1 MRTRETLTLGAYIP
15 NKRRNIA
22 IMNKK
27 LFIKTWGCQ
36 MNEYDSQK
44 MAELLDATHGYTLA
58 EEAEDA
64 DVILLNTC
72 SIREKAQEKVFH
84 QLGRWKNLK
93 QDKPGLIIGVG
104 GCVASQEGAEIRKRA
119 PYVDIVFGPQ
129 TLHRLPEMIKQIQ
142 GGDKAVV
149 DVSFPEIEKFDRL
162 PEPRADGPTAFVS
175 IMEGCSKYCSF
186 CVVPYTRGEEVN
198 RPVDDVLLEIAQLA
212 AQGVREV
219 NLLGQNVNAFR
230 GPHYDGSICRF
241 AELLELVASIDGI
254 DRIRYT
260 TSHPVE
266 FTDDIVEAY
275 KHIPELVD
283 HLHLP
288 VQSGSDRILNQMKRG
303 HTAIEYKSTIRKLKK
318 VRPNLCMSS
327 DFIIGFPGETD
338 ADFEATMDLISTI
351 DYDMSFSFIYSS
363 RPGTPAADIID
374 DVSDA
379 TKKQRLQILQQRI
392 NQNALRIARNMVQT
406 TQRILVEGP
415 SKKNVMELTG
425 RTENNRVVNFEGAPD
440 MIGEFVDV
448 EITEVYSNSLRGKVL
463 RREKDMGLRVAVS
476 PQSIM
481 ARQPQTDNT
490 GATQFIPA

>member
-1 MRTRETLTLGAYIP
+1 MS
-15 NKRRNIA
+15 
-22 IMNKK
+22 KK

-36 MNEYDSQK
+36 MNEYDSEK
-44 MAELLDATHGYTLA
+44 MADLLDSTHGYTLA
-58 EEAEDA
+58 DEAEEA

-93 QDKPGLIIGVG
+93 NDKPELIIGVG
-104 GCVASQEGAEIRKRA
+104 GCVASQEGSEIRKRA

-129 TLHRLPEMIKQIQ
+129 TLHRLPEMIKQIK
-142 GGDKAVV
+142 GGDKSVI

-162 PEPRADGPTAFVS
+162 PEPRAEGPSAFVS

-186 CVVPYTRGEEVN
+186 CVVPYTRGEEVS
-198 RPVDDVLLEIAQLA
+198 RPVDDVLLEVAQLA

-266 FTDDIVEAY
+266 FTDDIIEAY

-288 VQSGSDRILNQMKRG
+288 VQSGADRILNQMKRG

-338 ADFEATMDLISTI
+338 ADFEATMDLINTI
-351 DYDMSFSFIYSS
+351 GYDMSFSFIYSS
-363 RPGTPAADIID
+363 RPGTPAADIVD
-374 DVSDA
+374 DVSEE

-392 NQNALRIARNMVQT
+392 NQNAQRIARNMLDT
-406 TQRILVEGP
+406 TQRVLVEGP
-415 SKKNVMELTG
+415 SKKNLMELTG
-425 RTENNRVVNFEGAPD
+425 RTENNRVVNFEGSPD
-440 MIGEFVDV
+440 MVGEFVDL
-448 EITEVYSNSLRGKVL
+448 EITEVYSNSLRGKVVL
-463 RREKDMGLRVAVS
+463 REKDMGLRVAVS
-476 PQSIM
+476 PQSIL
-481 ARQPQTDNT
+481 AKQPVADET
-490 GATQFIPA
+490 GVTQVIPA

>member
-1 MRTRETLTLGAYIP
+1 
-15 NKRRNIA
+15 
-22 IMNKK
+22 
-27 LFIKTWGCQ
+27 
-36 MNEYDSQK
+36 MNEYDSEK
-44 MAELLDATHGYTLA
+44 MADLLDSTHGYTLA
-58 EEAEDA
+58 DEAEEA

-93 QDKPGLIIGVG
+93 NDKPELIIGVG
-104 GCVASQEGAEIRKRA
+104 GCVASQEGSEIRKRA

-129 TLHRLPEMIKQIQ
+129 TLHRLPEMIKQIK
-142 GGDKAVV
+142 GGDKSVI

-162 PEPRADGPTAFVS
+162 PEPKAEGPSAFVS

-186 CVVPYTRGEEVN
+186 CVVPYTRGEEVS
-198 RPVDDVLLEIAQLA
+198 RPVDDVLLEVAQLA

-266 FTDDIVEAY
+266 FTDDIIEAY

-288 VQSGSDRILNQMKRG
+288 VQSGADRILNQMKRG

-338 ADFEATMDLISTI
+338 ADFEATMDLINTI
-351 DYDMSFSFIYSS
+351 GYDMSFSFIYSS
-363 RPGTPAADIID
+363 RPGTPAADIVD
-374 DVSDA
+374 DVSEE

-392 NQNALRIARNMVQT
+392 NQNAQRIARNMLDT
-406 TQRILVEGP
+406 TQRVLVEGP
-415 SKKNVMELTG
+415 SKKNLMELTG
-425 RTENNRVVNFEGAPD
+425 RTENNRVVNFEGSPD
-440 MIGEFVDV
+440 MVGEFVDL
-448 EITEVYSNSLRGKVL
+448 EITEVYSNSLRGKVVL
-463 RREKDMGLRVAVS
+463 REKDMGLRVAVS
-476 PQSIM
+476 PQSIL
-481 ARQPQTDNT
+481 AKQPVADET
-490 GATQFIPA
+490 GVTQVMPA